1 MIVTPSLSLFQISI
15 WITKVF
21 VSSKGILGLHCT
33 WETWN
38 LCDINIIPRNNLSRV
53 YRERERKEREWLC
66 SSRTHL
72 SRKSCDPPLRFL
84 QDELFYPVIYL
95 KYALKSYQGH
105 DRALSASKNSFERL
119 PISGTKFKILFDQLS
134 RINDSLE
141 KWSSERE
148 RTRKKKKI
156 RKKEKKEFKFNEL
169 FVNEVA
175 RKQRVM
181 RFEGFSRRKEAR
193 FSYLE

>member
-1 MIVTPSLSLFQISI
+1 MIVTRLHLSLSLFQISI

-21 VSSKGILGLHCT
+21 VSSKGTLGLHCT

-38 LCDINIIPRNNLSRV
+38 LCDINIVPRNNNLSRV

-148 RTRKKKKI
+148 
-156 RKKEKKEFKFNEL
+156 KKENTQERKERIQ
-169 FVNEVA
+169 V
-175 RKQRVM
+175 QRVV
-181 RFEGFSRRKEAR
+181 R
-193 FSYLE
+193 

>member
-21 VSSKGILGLHCT
+21 VSSKGTLGLHCT
-33 WETWN
+33 WETWS
-38 LCDINIIPRNNLSRV
+38 LCDINIVPRNNLSRV
-53 YRERERKEREWLC
+53 YQEREKRERVALFLED
-66 SSRTHL
+66 TPL

-148 RTRKKKKI
+148 RTRKKRKYA
-156 RKKEKKEFKFNEL
+156 RKK
-169 FVNEVA
+169 
-175 RKQRVM
+175 RKNSSSTSCSLTKLR
-181 RFEGFSRRKEAR
+181 ESRG
-193 FSYLE
+193 